1 MTHLAAHDARGAT
14 VHHERIEML
23 FTELVTRPRGVL
35 LPRWL
40 EGPHAL
46 LQLPDVAMHG
56 KQ

>member
-14 VHHERIEML
+14 VHHDRIEML

-35 LPRWL
+35 LPHWL
-40 EGPHAL
+40 EGPHAV